1 MNLSDPSSV
10 SCYDMIAPISESHQV
25 YLVRHQE
32 SGRLFVKKILSVY
45 SADIYRKIRRHPV
58 AGIPVIAASCEE
70 DGKLIVIEEFIS
82 GNTLSDLIE
91 LTRRSGTAPHYSPE
105 NECRSS
111 VIPNDPL
118 TIPGIGRYMIRLCEI
133 LERLHSLDPPVI
145 HRDIKPS
152 NIMITSCDTVVL
164 LDLNAA
170 RFYSGTPGRKA
181 DTRLLGTHGYAA
193 PEQYG
198 FRESSPQT
206 DLFAVGMTLKDTV
219 EALPYEDHT
228 FDAVIR
234 KCTQMDPSKRYA
246 SAGALRA
253 AIQRSLVRYEC
264 RIVPAV
270 TYAVLLF
277 IILIIGIFLASLIL

>member
-1 MNLSDPSSV
+1 MNLSDPLSV
-10 SCYDMIAPISESHQV
+10 SCYDMIAPINESHQV

-32 SGRLFVKKILSVY
+32 SGRIFVKKILSVY

-91 LTRRSGTAPHYSPE
+91 LTGRSEAAPYVSPE
-105 NECRSS
+105 SACPSS
-111 VIPNDPL
+111 VIPNEPL
-118 TIPGIGRYMIRLCEI
+118 TIPKIGRYMIRLCEI

-152 NIMITSCDTVVL
+152 NIMITAGDTVVL

-170 RFYSGTPGRKA
+170 RYYSGSPGRSA

-206 DLFAVGMTLKDTV
+206 DLFAVGMTLKEAVD
-219 EALPYEDHT
+219 ALPYEDHT

-246 SAGALRA
+246 SAGALKA
-253 AIQRSLVRYEC
+253 AIQRSLVRYE
-264 RIVPAV
+264 RKIIPAV
-270 TYAVLLF
+270 TFAVLLF
-277 IILIIGIFLASLIL
+277 IVLIIGIFLGSLIL

>member
-1 MNLSDPSSV
+1 MSLSDPLSF
-10 SCYDMIAPISESHQV
+10 SCYDMIAPINESHQV

-70 DGKLIVIEEFIS
+70 DGRLIVIEEFIS

-91 LTRRSGTAPHYSPE
+91 LTRRSGAAPSGSPE
-105 NECRSS
+105 STCPSS
-111 VIPNDPL
+111 VIPNEPL
-118 TIPGIGRYMIRLCEI
+118 TIPKIGRYMIKLCEI

-152 NIMITSCDTVVL
+152 NIMVTACDTVVL

-170 RFYSGTPGRKA
+170 RYYSGRPGRSA

-206 DLFAVGMTLKDTV
+206 DLFAVGMTLKETV
-219 EALPYEDHT
+219 DAHPYEDHT

-246 SAGALRA
+246 SAGALKA
-253 AIQRSLVRYEC
+253 AIQRSLLRYE
-264 RIVPAV
+264 RKIIPAV
-270 TYAVLLF
+270 TFAVLLF
-277 IILIIGIFLASLIL
+277 IILIIGIFLGSLIL

>member
-1 MNLSDPSSV
+1 MNLSDPLSF
-10 SCYDMIAPISESHQV
+10 SCYDMIAPINESHQV

-70 DGKLIVIEEFIS
+70 DGRLIVIEEFIS

-91 LTRRSGTAPHYSPE
+91 LTRRSGAAPSGSPE

-152 NIMITSCDTVVL
+152 NIMVTACDTVVL

-170 RFYSGTPGRKA
+170 RYYSGRPGRSA

-198 FRESSPQT
+198 FRESCPQT
-206 DLFAVGMTLKDTV
+206 DLFAVGMTLKETV
-219 EALPYEDHT
+219 DALPYEDHT

-246 SAGALRA
+246 SAGALKA
-253 AIQRSLVRYEC
+253 AIQRSLLRYE
-264 RIVPAV
+264 RKIIPAV
-270 TYAVLLF
+270 TFAVLLF
-277 IILIIGIFLASLIL
+277 IILIIGIFLGSLIL

>member
-1 MNLSDPSSV
+1 MNLSDPLSV
-10 SCYDMIAPISESHQV
+10 SCYDMIAPINESHQV

-70 DGKLIVIEEFIS
+70 DGRLIVIEEFIS

-91 LTRRSGTAPHYSPE
+91 LTRRSGAAPSGSPE
-105 NECRSS
+105 STCPSS
-111 VIPNDPL
+111 VIPNEPL
-118 TIPGIGRYMIRLCEI
+118 TIPKIGRYMIRLCEI

-152 NIMITSCDTVVL
+152 NIMITAGDTVVL

-170 RFYSGTPGRKA
+170 RYYSGSPGRSA

-206 DLFAVGMTLKDTV
+206 DLFAVGMTLKETV
-219 EALPYEDHT
+219 DALPYEDHT

-246 SAGALRA
+246 SAGALKA
-253 AIQRSLVRYEC
+253 AIQRSLLRYE
-264 RIVPAV
+264 RKIIPAV
-270 TYAVLLF
+270 TFAVLLF
-277 IILIIGIFLASLIL
+277 IILIIGIFLGSLIL

>member
-1 MNLSDPSSV
+1 MNLSDSLSV
-10 SCYDMIAPISESHQV
+10 SCYDMIAPINESHQV

-70 DGKLIVIEEFIS
+70 DGRLIVIEEFIS

-91 LTRRSGTAPHYSPE
+91 LTRRSGAAPSGSPE
-105 NECRSS
+105 STCPSS
-111 VIPNDPL
+111 VIPNEPL
-118 TIPGIGRYMIRLCEI
+118 TIPKIGRYMIKLCEI

-152 NIMITSCDTVVL
+152 NIMITAGDAVVL

-170 RFYSGTPGRKA
+170 RYYSGSPGRSA

-206 DLFAVGMTLKDTV
+206 DLFAVGMTLKETV
-219 EALPYEDHT
+219 DALPYEDHT

-246 SAGALRA
+246 SAGALKA

-264 RIVPAV
+264 KIIPAV
-270 TYAVLLF
+270 TFAVLLF
-277 IILIIGIFLASLIL
+277 IILIIGIFLGSLIL

>member
-1 MNLSDPSSV
+1 MNLSDPLSV
-10 SCYDMIAPISESHQV
+10 SCYDMIAPINESHQV

-91 LTRRSGTAPHYSPE
+91 LTGRSEAAPYGSPE
-105 NECRSS
+105 SACPSS
-111 VIPNDPL
+111 VIPNEPL
-118 TIPGIGRYMIRLCEI
+118 TIPKIGRYMIRLCEI

-152 NIMITSCDTVVL
+152 NIMITPGDTVVL

-170 RFYSGTPGRKA
+170 RYYSGSPGRSA

-206 DLFAVGMTLKDTV
+206 DLFAVGMTLKETV
-219 EALPYEDHT
+219 DALPYEDHT

-246 SAGALRA
+246 SAGALKA
-253 AIQRSLVRYEC
+253 AIQRSLVRYE
-264 RIVPAV
+264 RKIIPAV
-270 TYAVLLF
+270 TFAVLLF
-277 IILIIGIFLASLIL
+277 IILIIGIFLGSLIL

>member
-1 MNLSDPSSV
+1 MNLSDPLSV
-10 SCYDMIAPISESHQV
+10 SCYDMIAPINESHQV

-32 SGRLFVKKILSVY
+32 SGRIFVKKILSVY

-91 LTRRSGTAPHYSPE
+91 LTGRSEAAPYGSPE
-105 NECRSS
+105 SACPSS
-111 VIPNDPL
+111 VIPNEPL
-118 TIPGIGRYMIRLCEI
+118 TIPKIGRYMIRLCEI

-152 NIMITSCDTVVL
+152 NIMITAGDTVVL

-170 RFYSGTPGRKA
+170 RYYSGSPGRSA

-206 DLFAVGMTLKDTV
+206 DLFAVGMTLKETV
-219 EALPYEDHT
+219 DALPYEDHT

-246 SAGALRA
+246 SAGALKA
-253 AIQRSLVRYEC
+253 AIQRSLVRYE
-264 RIVPAV
+264 RKIAPAV
-270 TYAVLLF
+270 TFAVLLF
-277 IILIIGIFLASLIL
+277 IILIIGIFLGSLIL

>member
-1 MNLSDPSSV
+1 MNLSDPLSF
-10 SCYDMIAPISESHQV
+10 SCYDMIAPINESHQV

-70 DGKLIVIEEFIS
+70 DGRLIVIEEFIS

-91 LTRRSGTAPHYSPE
+91 LTRRSGAAPSGSPE
-105 NECRSS
+105 STCPSS
-111 VIPNDPL
+111 VIPNEPL
-118 TIPGIGRYMIRLCEI
+118 TIPKIGRYMVKLCEI

-152 NIMITSCDTVVL
+152 NIMITAGDTVVL

-170 RFYSGTPGRKA
+170 RYYSGSPGRSA

-206 DLFAVGMTLKDTV
+206 DLFAVGMTLKETV
-219 EALPYEDHT
+219 DALPYEDHT

-246 SAGALRA
+246 SAGALKA
-253 AIQRSLVRYEC
+253 AIQRSLVRYE
-264 RIVPAV
+264 RKIAPAV
-270 TYAVLLF
+270 TFAVLLF
-277 IILIIGIFLASLIL
+277 IILIIGIFLGSLIL

>member
-1 MNLSDPSSV
+1 MNLSDPLSV
-10 SCYDMIAPISESHQV
+10 SCYDNIAPINERHQV

-45 SADIYRKIRRHPV
+45 SADIYRKIRCHPV
-58 AGIPVIAASCEE
+58 EGIPVIAAACEE
-70 DGKLIVIEEFIS
+70 DGRLTVIEEFIS
-82 GNTLSDLIE
+82 GTPLSDLID
-91 LTRRSGTAPHYSPE
+91 LTRRSGTAPYDPPE
-105 NECRSS
+105 NECPSS
-111 VIPNDPL
+111 AIPNDPL
-118 TIPGIGRYMIRLCEI
+118 TIPRIGRYMIRLCEI

-152 NIMITSCDTVVL
+152 NIMVTACDTVVL

-170 RFYSGTPGRKA
+170 RFYSGSPGRRT

-206 DLFAVGMTLKDTV
+206 DLYAVGMTLKEAVD
-219 EALPYEDHT
+219 ALPCEDHT

-246 SAGALRA
+246 SAGALKA
-253 AIQRSLVRYEC
+253 AIYWNLVRYE
-264 RIVPAV
+264 RKIIPAV
-270 TYAVLLF
+270 TFAVLLF
-277 IILIIGIFLASLIL
+277 LVLMIGIFLGSLIL